1 MLIDPIVE
9 EIKAGR
15 REYAARFNFDVRAM
29 AEDMRRRQ
37 AAAGRKAVSREQ
49 VRQDRPAESTTV
61 SSSASNEVPR

>member
-15 REYAARFNFDVRAM
+15 REYAARFNFDVRAI

-37 AAAGRKAVSREQ
+37 AAEGRKAVSREQ
-49 VRQDRPAESTTV
+49 AREVVPTDPKTV
-61 SSSASNEVPR
+61 PP

>member
-37 AAAGRKAVSREQ
+37 TAEGRKAVSREQ
-49 VRQDRPAESTTV
+49 APKGAPAEATTV
-61 SSSASNEVPR
+61 SSSASGEVSR